1 MPQKQDWMSWVWNH
15 KCVILITFFL
25 GFSSCSEDYQVPAE
39 IVSIELE
46 DNHGHKVE
54 TFKKL
59 AESDEEYK
67 SAWGRISLSRHYTK
81 ESEFITALSYL
92 RQAEVVI
99 NDLNLEDLQPVALY
113 LKAHIYWNLGFDIN
127 RIIEFSKQAV
137 SIADKDLR
145 NTAEGNYATYLLDAG
160 QYEKVIEIE
169 ERLITEFE
177 SNQQNL
183 SEAQAVLASA
193 YYKLGNRIAT
203 TRTRSVEQ
211 ELAEDLGS
219 FESQEEEAK
228 GYMDLGRYLMNR
240 SLRTVGEI
248 EM

>member
-1 MPQKQDWMSWVWNH
+1 M
-15 KCVILITFFL
+15 
-25 GFSSCSEDYQVPAE
+25 
-39 IVSIELE
+39 
-46 DNHGHKVE
+46 
-54 TFKKL
+54 
-59 AESDEEYK
+59 
-67 SAWGRISLSRHYTK
+67 
-81 ESEFITALSYL
+81 
-92 RQAEVVI
+92 VI
-99 NDLNLEDLQPVALY
+99 NDLNLEELQPVALY

-127 RIIEFSKQAV
+127 RIIEFSKLAV

-211 ELAEDLGS
+211 EIIEDRKN
-219 FESQEEEAK
+219 F
-228 GYMDLGRYLMNR
+228 
-240 SLRTVGEI
+240 
-248 EM
+248 